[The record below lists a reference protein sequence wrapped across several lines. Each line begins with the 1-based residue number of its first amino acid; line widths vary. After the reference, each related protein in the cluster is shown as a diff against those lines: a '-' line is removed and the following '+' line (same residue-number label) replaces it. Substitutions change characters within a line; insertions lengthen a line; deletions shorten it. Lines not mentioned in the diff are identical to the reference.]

1 MGYDPNSLDVKHF
14 EGSFAGYGT
23 SYEIVNDKNGNPL
36 WVDVN
41 GSSSLKQ
48 IRYEPDGGQ
57 TFVPLHPGLGPI
69 TWTPSSNDFKSG
81 ALNALSSAAVDSKRE
96 VLKNFASRG
105 GGSFLFD
112 AVVADIKR
120 GRFATLG
127 SGAGLA
133 VGASLLPVAV
143 LSDMRNDGDSLGEAI
158 IREAPAAVAGSAAG
172 GTVGA
177 LVQGSLTGTEA
188 GELGGLPGIVT
199 GAVVGAGVGYLTSKG
214 IEFGIRDG
222 KLPHPDQLLMLP
234 DDPAY
239 LRAYIHDRSA
249 AHPDW
254 DLMGPP
260 PPGANAKAFNAWRY
274 EISTANQKLAVVSH
288 PDQSIPP
295 RQYYWGVDPETDSR
309 YGITAENVDNVR
321 TSPRRPTGKGIA
333 LPVGPSHPFEPP
345 AEGLFTTLRRTLG
358 FADGGEVEGGPRDGE
373 GFLSTA
379 RPGLLFP
386 FLQWPMMAQL
396 AGQAAGKAL
405 IPQVFA
411 EGGEVE
417 EEHGPQDWDSGFL
430 SLNKPGPL
438 FPFLQW
444 RSWYDIFAKTRSQ
457 VEKAVVTAAAGVAG
471 GPAGAAAASFAG
483 NMLDTFGSLSQQ
495 FSAPAR
501 TYTPL
506 PLNVPSAAFAK
517 GGAQIDRTMT
527 VNVIKPHERPED
539 PGMAE
544 QLRRRS
550 ATYMSHV
557 R

>member
-14 EGSFAGYGT
+14 DGSFAGYGT
-23 SYEIVNDKNGNPL
+23 SYEIVDDQNGNPL

-57 TFVPLHPGLGPI
+57 TFVPLHPGLAPI

-96 VLKNFASRG
+96 VLKNFASKG

-112 AVVADIKR
+112 AV
-120 GRFATLG
+120 
-127 SGAGLA
+127 
-133 VGASLLPVAV
+133 
-143 LSDMRNDGDSLGEAI
+143 LSD
-158 IREAPAAVAGSAAG
+158 
-172 GTVGA
+172 
-177 LVQGSLTGTEA
+177 
-188 GELGGLPGIVT
+188 
-199 GAVVGAGVGYLTSKG
+199 
-214 IEFGIRDG
+214 
-222 KLPHPDQLLMLP
+222 
-234 DDPAY
+234 
-239 LRAYIHDRSA
+239 
-249 AHPDW
+249 
-254 DLMGPP
+254 
-260 PPGANAKAFNAWRY
+260 
-274 EISTANQKLAVVSH
+274 
-288 PDQSIPP
+288 
-295 RQYYWGVDPETDSR
+295 TDSR

-321 TSPRRPTGKGIA
+321 TTPRRPTAKGTA
-333 LPVGPSHPFEPP
+333 LPIGPSHPFEPP

-386 FLQWPMMAQL
+386 FLQWPMLAQL

-444 RSWYDIFAKTRSQ
+444 HSWYDIFAKTRSQ

-471 GPAGAAAASFAG
+471 GPAGAAAASFA
-483 NMLDTFGSLSQQ
+483 NNLLDTFGSLSQQ

-506 PLNVPSAAFAK
+506 PLNVPSGAAVG

-527 VNVIKPHERPED
+527 VNVIKPHEKLDD